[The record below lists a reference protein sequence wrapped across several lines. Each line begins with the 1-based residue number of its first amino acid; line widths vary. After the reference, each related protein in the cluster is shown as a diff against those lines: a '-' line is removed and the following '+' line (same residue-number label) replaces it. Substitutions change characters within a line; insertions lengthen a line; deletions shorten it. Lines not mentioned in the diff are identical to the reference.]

1 MAIFGFF
8 QGAKKFQLFK
18 NHKIALTY
26 LYGLTM
32 KNEGNLFY
40 PTLKVGVKSYLTFLF
55 GGHIKE
61 LLMFFSFSELNSIT
75 RLKKIRNKP

>member
-8 QGAKKFQLFK
+8 QGAKKIQLFK

-40 PTLKVGVKSYLTFLF
+40 PTLKVGVKSYLPFYLEAISKSYWCFLVSQAQ
-55 GGHIKE
+55 K
-61 LLMFFSFSELNSIT
+61 NQ
-75 RLKKIRNKP
+75 K

>member
-8 QGAKKFQLFK
+8 QGAKKIQLFK

-26 LYGLTM
+26 LFGLTM

-55 GGHIKE
+55 GGQAQK
-61 LLMFFSFSELNSIT
+61 NQ
-75 RLKKIRNKP
+75 NKP

>member
-18 NHKIALTY
+18 NHKIALT

-32 KNEGNLFY
+32 KSEGNLFY
-40 PTLKVGVKSYLTFLF
+40 PTFGVKSYLTFLF
-55 GGHIKE
+55 GGQAQK
-61 LLMFFSFSELNSIT
+61 NQ
-75 RLKKIRNKP
+75 NKP